1 MRDRRRLW
9 GVVAAAGLALSAC
22 SGGSPSAATRSAV
35 ALSASSNATTTTAR
49 PPSTSTSVPS
59 SSTTAKVTAPTTVP
73 PGLGIGAHGPD
84 VAALEQK
91 LNALHYDVEK
101 VDDVFDQNTA
111 YAVTAFQK
119 VMGMD
124 RTGRATDD
132 VVAALATATAPPALV
147 PTGNPDRVEIDIP
160 RQVLF
165 LYKGG
170 SLSKILT
177 ISSGSNQRF
186 CSEGYCRTA
195 VTPGGSYGI
204 YRQGK
209 GWEYGPL
216 GALYNPQYFNG
227 GIAIHG
233 ATSVPAYPASHG
245 CIRIPMAAAEWFP
258 SQVYMDMA
266 VYVTGVP
273 GEPLAPDIAK
283 PVTSPQTT
291 VAGASGAAGT
301 TTTSPTTPAP
311 PATTPPANLPGLL
324 GNLLKPGG

>member
-1 MRDRRRLW
+1 MGGRRAWLA
-9 GVVAAAGLALSAC
+9 VVAALGLVLAAC
-22 SGGSPSAATRSAV
+22 SGSSPSAATRSAAALV
-35 ALSASSNATTTTAR
+35 AASAGTTTTTPAGR
-49 PPSTSTSVPS
+49 PTTTSTPAS
-59 SSTTAKVTAPTTVP
+59 STTTAKVTVPTTVP
-73 PGLGIGAHGPD
+73 PGLRVGARGPE
-84 VAALEQK
+84 VAALEQR
-91 LNALHYDVEK
+91 LNTLHYYVGT

-119 VMGMD
+119 VTGMD

-132 VVAALATATAPPALV
+132 VVAALASATPPPALV
-147 PTGNPDRVEIDIP
+147 PGGNPDRVEIDIP

-170 SLSKILT
+170 ALRDVLT

-195 VTPGGSYGI
+195 VTPGGSFGI
-204 YRQGK
+204 YRQGT

-216 GALYNPQYFNG
+216 GGLYNPQYFNG

-258 SQVYMDMA
+258 GQVYKDMA
-266 VYVTGVP
+266 VHVVGVP

-291 VAGASGAAGT
+291 LPAAPT
-301 TTTSPTTPAP
+301 TTVPV
-311 PATTPPANLPGLL
+311 TTPPVTLPDLL
-324 GNLLKPGG
+324 GNLLKPAG